1 MLFRVFFVVCTF
13 ILMQGCSP
21 EHNWREVAVPEVRA
35 MLPGKPAAMT
45 RDVNLE
51 GVKLKLTMQG
61 ARAGNQSYTVAYGQL
76 PAGANEAAA
85 LASMKKAMLRNIGAN
100 DSKDAAMPVPLID
113 ATGAAKGSL
122 PSQWVR
128 AAGQV
133 TLDGKPRAVVMQ
145 ARFAAFQ
152 GRVVQAVV
160 MGDAANEEHA
170 KIFLDSLRVVTP

>member
-1 MLFRVFFVVCTF
+1 MLVRVCVVLCAF

-21 EHNWREVAVPEVRA
+21 EHNWREVAVPEVRV

-76 PAGANEAAA
+76 PSGADEAAA
-85 LASMKKAMLRNIGAN
+85 LASMKKAMLRNIGA
-100 DSKDAAMPVPLID
+100 SETKDTALPVPLID
-113 ATGAAKGSL
+113 ATGGAKGAL
-122 PSQWVR
+122 TSQWVR
-128 AAGQV
+128 APGQV
-133 TLDGKPRAVVMQ
+133 TLDGKPRAVLMQ
-145 ARFAAFQ
+145 ARFVAHQ

-160 MGDAANEEHA
+160 MGDAANEENA
-170 KIFLDSLRVVTP
+170 KIFLDSLRVVAP